1 MTNDS
6 KKEFQRIAK
15 FIASSGLSSR
25 RQAEKLISEGRVQI
39 DGEVISSPAI
49 NTVSYTHL
57 TLPTTLQ
64 V

>member
-39 DGEVISSPAI
+39 DGEIIS
-49 NTVSYTHL
+49 
-57 TLPTTLQ
+57 
-64 V
+64 

>member
-39 DGEVISSPAI
+39 D
-49 NTVSYTHL
+49 
-57 TLPTTLQ
+57 
-64 V
+64 

>member
-25 RQAEKLISEGRVQI
+25 RQAEKFISEGSVQI
-39 DGEVISSPAI
+39 DVEIISSPAI
-49 NTVSYTHL
+49 NINNN
-57 TLPTTLQ
+57 
-64 V
+64 